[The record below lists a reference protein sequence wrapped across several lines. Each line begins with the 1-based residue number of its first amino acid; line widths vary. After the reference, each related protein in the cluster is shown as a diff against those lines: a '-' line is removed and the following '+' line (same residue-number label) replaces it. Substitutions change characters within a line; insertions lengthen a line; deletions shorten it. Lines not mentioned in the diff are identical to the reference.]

1 MGLLGDFGEQFV
13 SNPGGNPLGSFM
25 QFLMNNRGKY
35 KGKGGEQPEGQPMGG
50 NMMQMGGM
58 MGRRPK
64 MMGGG
69 LYNMPQMQPMQGQ
82 GSPYSGL
89 QQPGQGMMGM
99 GQGRPASPYAGLGNM
114 GMWRR

>member
-1 MGLLGDFGEQFV
+1 MGLLGDFAQQLMA
-13 SNPGGNPLGSFM
+13 GGGDPAGSFM
-25 QFLMNNRGKY
+25 RFAMNNRGKY
-35 KGKGGEQPEGQPMGG
+35 KGQGQPEGQPMGG

-69 LYNMPQMQPMQGQ
+69 LYNMPQMQLMQGQ

-89 QQPGQGMMGM
+89 QQPRPGM
-99 GQGRPASPYAGLGNM
+99 LGVPNMM

>member
-13 SNPGGNPLGSFM
+13 SGGGMGGNPMSG
-25 QFLMNNRGKY
+25 LMRFIMNRQGQ
-35 KGKGGEQPEGQPMGG
+35 GRGGEQPEGQPMGG

-69 LYNMPQMQPMQGQ
+69 LYNMPQMQPMPGQ
-82 GSPYSGL
+82 GGPYSGL
-89 QQPGQGMMGM
+89 QQLGQGMPMM
-99 GQGRPASPYAGLGNM
+99 PNMMPNMM